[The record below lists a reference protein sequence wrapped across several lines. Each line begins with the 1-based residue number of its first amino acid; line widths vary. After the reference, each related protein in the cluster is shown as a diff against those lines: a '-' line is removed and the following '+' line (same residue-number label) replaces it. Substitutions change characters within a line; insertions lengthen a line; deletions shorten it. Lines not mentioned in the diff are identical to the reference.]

1 MTAAAINVHSSVEK
15 CARPIEKCLYDS
27 RNVATSTVI
36 GVIAIVKVVSSP
48 LWLRIGVW
56 HVVSVRFLVTVG
68 EVRSVVIHR

>member
-1 MTAAAINVHSSVEK
+1 M
-15 CARPIEKCLYDS
+15 YDS

-56 HVVSVRFLVTVG
+56 HVASVRFLVTVG
-68 EVRSVVIHR
+68 EVRYVVIHR